1 MRANTIEQY
10 KVLEFIKKNFETDNI
25 LIELID
31 KSTVKVTDNKGDSL
45 HLVYING
52 EVCWD

>member
-25 LIELID
+25 SIELID
-31 KSTVKVTDNKGDSL
+31 KSTVKVTDSKGDSL
-45 HLVYING
+45 NFVYKNG
-52 EVCWD
+52 VVCWN